1 MLTKTA
7 VTDDQVAAVL
17 APVGT
22 VRRVEPLSGGL
33 FATVL
38 RVGLAD
44 GRQVVAK
51 VTGADTTRLLRYEHG
66 ISGTEAD
73 VYRLAHRAGLP
84 VPAVL
89 HVDGSR
95 EHVDGDVVVTEH
107 VPGVLWSDLD
117 LDPAAS
123 RPVRRELGAVMA
135 RLHRIT
141 GDRFGYPAP
150 ASGLS
155 RTTWPDAFTAMVEAA
170 LADAGRWDVPL
181 PHARLRA
188 AVAARQDV
196 LATVTTPRLVHA
208 DLWPGNILLDPAGH
222 GLAAVLDAERA
233 LWGDPVFEL
242 VGADQ
247 LGTGAVDPHVLAGY
261 RHAGGDL
268 GLGDGTPGAGDPAAW
283 TRLRLYRA
291 YFACLLVVEIVPR
304 AYTGDW
310 VEGYGAA
317 ARANL
322 ERMLDELEAGAP
334 A

>member
-17 APVGT
+17 APVGA
-22 VRRVEPLSGGL
+22 VRQVEPLAGGM

-38 RVGLAD
+38 RVDLTD
-44 GRQVVAK
+44 GRRVVAK
-51 VTGADTTRLLRYEHG
+51 VTGAAPSRLLRYEHG
-66 ISGTEAD
+66 ISGTEAG

-89 HVDGSR
+89 HEDGSR

-117 LDPAAS
+117 LDPAATI
-123 RPVRRELGAVMA
+123 RVRRELGAVMA

-141 GDRFGYPAP
+141 GDRYGYPAP

-155 RTTWPDAFTAMVEAA
+155 RTSWPEAFAAMVEAA
-170 LADAGRWDVPL
+170 LADAERWDVPL

-188 AVAARQDV
+188 AVAAGREV
-196 LATVTTPRLVHA
+196 LATITTPRLVHA
-208 DLWPGNILLDPAGH
+208 DLWPGNILLDPAGDTGH

-247 LGTGAVDPHVLAGY
+247 LGVGAVDPDVLAGY
-261 RHAGGDL
+261 RDAGGDL
-268 GLGDGTPGAGDPAAW
+268 GLGDGAPGAGDPAAW

-310 VEGYGAA
+310 VEGYAA
-317 ARANL
+317 TARGNL
-322 ERMLDELEAGAP
+322 ERMLDELGA
-334 A
+334 

>member
-7 VTDDQVAAVL
+7 VTGDQVAAVL
-17 APVGT
+17 APVGD
-22 VRRVEPLSGGL
+22 VLDVEPLAGGL

-38 RVGLAD
+38 RAGLAD
-44 GRQVVAK
+44 GRQVVVK

-66 ISGTEAD
+66 ISGTEAA

-107 VPGVLWSDLD
+107 LPGVLWDGLD
-117 LDPAAS
+117 LAPADS
-123 RPVRRELGAVMA
+123 RQVRRSLGAVMA
-135 RLHRIT
+135 RLHGIT

-155 RTTWPDAFTAMVEAA
+155 RATWPEAFTAMVEAA
-170 LADAGRWDVPL
+170 LADAERWEVPL

-188 AVAARQDV
+188 AVGARQDV
-196 LATVTTPRLVHA
+196 LAAVATPRLVHA
-208 DLWPGNILLDPAGH
+208 DLWPGNILLDPADH
-222 GLAAVLDAERA
+222 RLTAFLDAERA
-233 LWGDPVFEL
+233 MWGDPVFEL

-247 LGTGAVDPHVLAGY
+247 LGVGAVDPALLAGY
-261 RHAGGDL
+261 RDAGGDL

-304 AYTGDW
+304 AYAGDW
-310 VEGYGAA
+310 VEGYAA
-317 ARANL
+317 TARGNL
-322 ERMLDELEAGAP
+322 ERMLDELAAP
-334 A
+334 

>member
-7 VTDDQVAAVL
+7 VTDDQVAAVV
-17 APVGT
+17 APVGA
-22 VRRVEPLSGGL
+22 VEDAEPLSGGL

-38 RVGLAD
+38 RVALTD
-44 GRQVVAK
+44 GRHVVVK

-66 ISGTEAD
+66 IPGTEAA
-73 VYRLAHRAGLP
+73 VFRLAHRAGLP

-95 EHVDGDVVVTEH
+95 EHVDADVVVTEH
-107 VPGVLWSDLD
+107 LPGVLWEGLD
-117 LDPAAS
+117 LDPAAA
-123 RPVRRELGAVMA
+123 RRVRRSLGSAMA

-150 ASGLS
+150 ESGLS
-155 RTTWPDAFTAMVEAA
+155 RTTWPEAFAAMVEAV
-170 LADAGRWDVPL
+170 LADADRWDVPL

-188 AVAARQDV
+188 AVAACQDV
-196 LATVTTPRLVHA
+196 LATITTPRLVHA
-208 DLWPGNILLDPAGH
+208 DLWPGNVLLDPADH
-222 GLAAVLDAERA
+222 HLTALLDAERA

-247 LGTGAVDPHVLAGY
+247 LGAGAVDPELLDGY
-261 RHAGGDL
+261 RAAGGDL
-268 GLGDGTPGAGDPAAW
+268 GLGDGKPGAGDAAAW

-304 AYTGDW
+304 AYAGDW
-310 VEGYGAA
+310 VAGYAA
-317 ARANL
+317 IARGNL
-322 ERMLDELEAGAP
+322 DRMLDELGA
-334 A
+334 

>member
-22 VRRVEPLSGGL
+22 VRDVEPLAGGL

-44 GRQVVAK
+44 GRYVVVK

-66 ISGTEAD
+66 ISGTEAA

-89 HVDGSR
+89 HVDASR

-107 VPGVLWSDLD
+107 LAGVLWNGADLD
-117 LDPAAS
+117 DGAA
-123 RPVRRELGAVMA
+123 RAVRRSLGAVMA

-150 ASGLS
+150 SADLS
-155 RTTWPDAFTAMVEAA
+155 RETWPEAFGAMVEAV
-170 LADAGRWDVPL
+170 LADADRWDVPL
-181 PHARLRA
+181 PHGRLRA
-188 AVAARQDV
+188 AVRAGHEV
-196 LATVTTPRLVHA
+196 LAAVATPRLVHA
-208 DLWPGNILLDPAGH
+208 DLWPGNVLLDPADH
-222 GLAAVLDAERA
+222 RLTAFLDAERA

-247 LGTGAVDPHVLAGY
+247 LGAGAVDPELLAGY
-261 RHAGGDL
+261 RETGGEL
-268 GLGDGTPGAGDPAAW
+268 GLGDGTPGAGDPSAW

-291 YFACLLVVEIVPR
+291 YFACLLVVEVVPR

-310 VEGYGAA
+310 VEGYAA
-317 ARANL
+317 TARGNL
-322 ERMLDELEAGAP
+322 ERMLDELEAP
-334 A
+334 